1 MGVDKNHAV
10 SAVRRH
16 FLAVDDE
23 RKMNGMRDVGVHDD
37 SLVERPVVGLRSVRT
52 FHRDIEGHASF
63 DRKVA
68 IGNLAC
74 EIARAL
80 ITEFRQES
88 HVAGVDTE
96 KGNVQS
102 ARTRRSDQERAVAAD
117 REDHIDIATRSV
129 VDDID
134 AAFLECIC
142 EAYGARHRVGP
153 VTVTNHQ
160 DTSHREPPA
169 GPASTARRM

>member
-1 MGVDKNHAV
+1 
-10 SAVRRH
+10 
-16 FLAVDDE
+16 
-23 RKMNGMRDVGVHDD
+23 MNGMRDVGVHDD
-37 SLVERPVVGLRSVRT
+37 SLVERPVVSLRSVGT
-52 FHRDIEGHASF
+52 FHRDIECHTSF

-68 IGNLAC
+68 IRNLAC

-102 ARTRRSDQERAVAAD
+102 TRARRSDQESAVATD
-117 REDHIDIATRSV
+117 REHHIDVAARSV
-129 VDDID
+129 VDDVN

-142 EAYGARHRVGP
+142 ETHGARHRVRP
-153 VTVTNHQ
+153 VTVTDHQ

-169 GPASTARRM
+169 GPASTARRI